1 MIRVENVSFSYDES
15 KEKTIKNITFEIKKG
30 EIFGFLGPNGAG
42 KSTTQKLLT
51 KLLKPSQGNISV
63 LGKSL
68 SDWKADYYEHIGV
81 CFELPNHYSK
91 LSGRE
96 NLEFFGAFYKKHIVE
111 PMELLKLVELDDAAD
126 KRVGEY
132 SKGMKMRLNFARSL
146 LNDPEILFLDEPTTG
161 QDPKHQRLIKDII
174 LQKKKEGKTIFLC
187 THNMQDAEELC
198 DRVAFLVK
206 GQIKSIENPQELKI
220 KEGKKL
226 VEVGFRDNGQYLK
239 VEFPL
244 ENIGNNQDFIQ
255 FLKTH
260 QIETIHSKDASLE
273 QIFIRYT
280 GTGLD

>member
-1 MIRVENVSFSYDES
+1 MIQVDNISFFYEKD
-15 KEKTIKNITFEIKKG
+15 KEPAINNISFQIKKG

-51 KLLKPSQGNISV
+51 KLLKPSQGSISIM
-63 LGKSL
+63 GKNL
-68 SDWKADYYEHIGV
+68 ADWGSEYYENIGV

-91 LSGRE
+91 LSGLE
-96 NLEFFGAFYKKHIVE
+96 NLEFFGAFYKKNIMD
-111 PMELLKLVELDDAAD
+111 PKELLKLVELDDAGD
-126 KRVGEY
+126 KRVGNY

-174 LQKKKEGKTIFLC
+174 LQKKKEGKTVFLS

-220 KEGKKL
+220 REGKKT
-226 VEVGFRDNGQYLK
+226 VEVGYHVNGLYK
-239 VEFPL
+239 KIEFPL
-244 ENIGNNQDFIQ
+244 DNLGTNQDFIK
-255 FLKTH
+255 FLQTNK
-260 QIETIHSKDASLE
+260 IETIHSMDASL
-273 QIFIRYT
+273 
-280 GTGLD
+280 D

>member
-1 MIRVENVSFSYDES
+1 MIKVDNISFSY
-15 KEKTIKNITFEIKKG
+15 EKDKDPAIKRISFEIKKG

-51 KLLKPSQGNISV
+51 KLLKPSQGSISV
-63 LGKSL
+63 MDKNLT
-68 SDWKADYYEHIGV
+68 DWESDYYEHIGV

-91 LSGRE
+91 LSGLE
-96 NLEFFGAFYKKHIVE
+96 NLQFFGSFYKKSTMD
-111 PMELLKLVELDDAAD
+111 PKELLKLVELDDAID
-126 KRVGEY
+126 KRVGNY
-132 SKGMKMRLNFARSL
+132 SKGMKMRLNFARAL

-174 LQKKKEGKTIFLC
+174 MQKKKEGKTIFLS

-206 GQIKSIENPQELKI
+206 GQIKSVENPQELKI
-220 KEGKKL
+220 REGKKT
-226 VEVGFRDNGQYLK
+226 VEVGYRVNGQYKK

-244 ENIGNNQDFIQ
+244 ENLGANQEFIK
-255 FLKTH
+255 FLQTN
-260 QIETIHSKDASLE
+260 QIDTIHSMDASLE

-280 GTGLD
+280 GTGLE